1 MCVCVSVCVSV
12 CENIEL
18 GSLALNKRK
27 KKVLMKFKFAGIT
40 SSGTLCTCVSGSVA
54 VLSLEVPDQSCGFAN
69 LQLAVCGAKLAICRA
84 HVVGCQVE
92 PRALLHALRY
102 YAL

>member
-1 MCVCVSVCVSV
+1 MLHA
-12 CENIEL
+12 L
-18 GSLALNKRK
+18 GSFLQ
-27 KKVLMKFKFAGIT
+27 LMLEAPDDILCFAFNSSNPKFAGIT
-40 SSGTLCTCVSGSVA
+40 SSGTLCTCVSESVA